1 MGNKTAEK
9 DPRAHDENWTQE
21 ATATYT
27 YDHANRIIKQ
37 TNVEN
42 QSIQTT
48 YDTLGRVKTQT
59 DYKGNTTIYTYDKL
73 GRLKTTETPF
83 DGNTTTKT
91 KHYYDNNGNKTKEKQ
106 QTNKIGEPETYNTTE
121 YGYDNRNRLIK
132 VIQHNTDGTKNYTQ
146 YHYDAVGNKTKMYT
160 GLNAPINTATETG
173 ADTDYTVTRY
183 QYNHQN
189 QMTTMTDPL
198 EQTTQNTYDM
208 VGNLIKQTDR
218 NGNIITYQYNGQ
230 GKLLNKKVTK
240 DGQTKQ
246 ITYTYD
252 KLGNRKSMTDETGTT
267 TYSYDDLSRLKTENA
282 PNNITKEY
290 TYDAVSNRLAY
301 TLKQN
306 GTVKQNISYTYDT
319 LNRQKQVKEN
329 GTTKAT
335 YTYDTNG
342 NRQTLTYDNS
352 NSTTYVY
359 NDANRLTNITNKKG
373 TTKQTEYNYTYYLN
387 GNQASKTDNNGTTT
401 YQYDGLGRLTAVT
414 EPNSITT
421 TYTFDDNSNRK
432 TKTTTEGTTI
442 AYTYDKNNRLL
453 TETKVIEGTT
463 ENEIAVTLY
472 EYDNNGNQ
480 VKKITDTKAYENQSE
495 SFDVYVAGKTE
506 NSIITSNEY
515 DGYNQLTKTTDD
527 SQTIT
532 YKYNGDGLRTSKTT
546 NGNITKHIWDGSN
559 IVIET
564 DGAGNITNKYL
575 RGINLIASDIEGTT
589 NYYLYN
595 GHGDVVQLTQ
605 TNGTITKNYDYD
617 AFGIEKNIDQN
628 DTNPFRYCGEYYDT
642 ETGTIYLRARY
653 YNPSVGRFISE
664 DPIGDGLNWYTYCN
678 NNPIYFI
685 DSSGNI
691 PTPTEAAIMAENIY
705 NTTKEDI
712 GKKLSGDWELV
723 DIKNGGGMKMG
734 IYSRVKSDETI
745 EYSLVNKGS
754 STVGNWIDNIEQPFG
769 KSSDMKASLMSAI
782 AFSRSHE
789 NNEITFVGHSKGG
802 AEAIANAVATNK
814 NCITFN
820 TAIPNLNAY
829 SYYFSTN
836 YWGSHK
842 IEDYSANLTNYVV
855 EDEILNYFLG
865 ETSLGIVV
873 YLSSQNQIEEWY
885 PDSYKIKKRID
896 NHSMESVKNALKE
909 GE

>member
-1 MGNKTAEK
+1 M
-9 DPRAHDENWTQE
+9 P
-21 ATATYT
+21 
-27 YDHANRIIKQ
+27 
-37 TNVEN
+37 
-42 QSIQTT
+42 
-48 YDTLGRVKTQT
+48 
-59 DYKGNTTIYTYDKL
+59 
-73 GRLKTTETPF
+73 P
-83 DGNTTTKT
+83 
-91 KHYYDNNGNKTKEKQ
+91 
-106 QTNKIGEPETYNTTE
+106 TE
-121 YGYDNRNRLIK
+121 YEYDNRNRLIK
-132 VIQHNTDGTKNYTQ
+132 IIQHNTDGIKNYTQ
-146 YHYDAVGNKTKMYT
+146 YHYDAVGNKTKMFT

-173 ADTDYTVTRY
+173 ADADYTVTRY

-189 QMTTMTDPL
+189 QMITMTDPL

-267 TYSYDDLSRLKTENA
+267 TYSYDDLNRLKTENA

-352 NSTTYVY
+352 NSTTYTY

-515 DGYNQLTKTTDD
+515 DGYNQLTKTTDN

-532 YKYNGDGLRTSKTT
+532 YKYNGDGLRTRKTT
-546 NGNITKHIWDGSN
+546 NGNITNHIWDGSN

-617 AFGIEKNIDQN
+617 AFGIEKDIDQN
-628 DTNPFRYCGEYYDT
+628 DTNPYRYCGEYYDT

-664 DPIGDGLNWYTYCN
+664 DSYWGKIVDPLSLNLYTYCV
-678 NNPIYFI
+678 NNPLRFLDPTGHYTQEEQAQLKSELDNANNIWQKSKVYWKATKIVWRDRYNNAKNNYVRAVGDGDLVLQEAASQAFDVSMGYLGGEMVFGTLSKGSRALKSLKSADDI
-685 DSSGNI
+685 VEGTRQTNPYDLLDEFDIPSTLDEVDREILDSGNWQMVKKDLKQVKDAANQI
-691 PTPTEAAIMAENIY
+691 GVDTTEFGNYIHE
-705 NTTKEDI
+705 
-712 GKKLSGDWELV
+712 
-723 DIKNGGGMKMG
+723 IKAYEGMK
-734 IYSRVKSDETI
+734 
-745 EYSLVNKGS
+745 
-754 STVGNWIDNIEQPFG
+754 
-769 KSSDMKASLMSAI
+769 
-782 AFSRSHE
+782 
-789 NNEITFVGHSKGG
+789 
-802 AEAIANAVATNK
+802 AN
-814 NCITFN
+814 
-820 TAIPNLNAY
+820 
-829 SYYFSTN
+829 
-836 YWGSHK
+836 
-842 IEDYSANLTNYVV
+842 
-855 EDEILNYFLG
+855 
-865 ETSLGIVV
+865 
-873 YLSSQNQIEEWY
+873 QNF
-885 PDSYKIKKRID
+885 SYKELLDLAK
-896 NHSMESVKNALKE
+896 ELKE
-909 GE
+909 MLK

>member
-1 MGNKTAEK
+1 
-9 DPRAHDENWTQE
+9 
-21 ATATYT
+21 
-27 YDHANRIIKQ
+27 
-37 TNVEN
+37 
-42 QSIQTT
+42 
-48 YDTLGRVKTQT
+48 
-59 DYKGNTTIYTYDKL
+59 
-73 GRLKTTETPF
+73 
-83 DGNTTTKT
+83 
-91 KHYYDNNGNKTKEKQ
+91 
-106 QTNKIGEPETYNTTE
+106 
-121 YGYDNRNRLIK
+121 
-132 VIQHNTDGTKNYTQ
+132 
-146 YHYDAVGNKTKMYT
+146 MYT
-160 GLNAPINTATETG
+160 GLNSPINTATETG

-218 NGNIITYQYNGQ
+218 NGNNITYQYNGQ

-306 GTVKQNISYTYDT
+306 GTAKQNISYTYDT

-342 NRQTLTYDNS
+342 NRQSLTYDNS
-352 NSTTYVY
+352 NSTTYTY

-373 TTKQTEYNYTYYLN
+373 TTKQTEYNYTYYLD

-432 TKTTTEGTTI
+432 TKTTTEGTAI

-515 DGYNQLTKTTDD
+515 DGFNQLTKTTDET
-527 SQTIT
+527 QTIT
-532 YKYNGDGLRTSKTT
+532 YKYNGDGLRTRKTT
-546 NGNITKHIWDGSN
+546 NGNITNHIWDGSN

-564 DGAGNITNKYL
+564 DGAGNITKKYL

-617 AFGIEKNIDQN
+617 AFGIEKDIDQN

-653 YNPSVGRFISE
+653 YDPSVGRFITEDSYLGKME
-664 DPIGDGLNWYTYCN
+664 DPLSLNLYTYCY
-678 NNPIYFI
+678 NNPLLYKDPSGHVAGVDDALIAFYLYLSALGTAPDTHSDIIMLADSANNFSNNPSVINGIAVVADGGALLVPGVPAGGGKFVDDAAEGVSKLLKKI
-685 DSSGNI
+685 DIQLFAKNSD
-691 PTPTEAAIMAENIY
+691 EAYDAVKGIS
-705 NTTKEDI
+705 K
-712 GKKLSGDWELV
+712 V
-723 DIKNGGGMKMG
+723 DINIKPDVSHSKLKNIINDLYKGQGG
-734 IYSRVKSDETI
+734 ENTI
-745 EYSLVNKGS
+745 
-754 STVGNWIDNIEQPFG
+754 GNGTTMD
-769 KSSDMKASLMSAI
+769 AV
-782 AFSRSHE
+782 R
-789 NNEITFVGHSKGG
+789 NEILTGKPTNGKFHMDKLNDYVNALQKRLRAGDLNEYDESVAK
-802 AEAIANAVATNK
+802 AILEDA
-814 NCITFN
+814 
-820 TAIPNLNAY
+820 LNALD
-829 SYYFSTN
+829 
-836 YWGSHK
+836 GK
-842 IEDYSANLTNYVV
+842 
-855 EDEILNYFLG
+855 
-865 ETSLGIVV
+865 
-873 YLSSQNQIEEWY
+873 
-885 PDSYKIKKRID
+885 
-896 NHSMESVKNALKE
+896 
-909 GE
+909 

>member
-1 MGNKTAEK
+1 M
-9 DPRAHDENWTQE
+9 P
-21 ATATYT
+21 
-27 YDHANRIIKQ
+27 
-37 TNVEN
+37 
-42 QSIQTT
+42 
-48 YDTLGRVKTQT
+48 
-59 DYKGNTTIYTYDKL
+59 
-73 GRLKTTETPF
+73 P
-83 DGNTTTKT
+83 
-91 KHYYDNNGNKTKEKQ
+91 
-106 QTNKIGEPETYNTTE
+106 TE

-132 VIQHNTDGTKNYTQ
+132 IIQHNTDGTKNYTQ

-173 ADTDYTVTRY
+173 ADTDNTVTRY

-290 TYDAVSNRLAY
+290 TYDAVSNRLTF

-515 DGYNQLTKTTDD
+515 DGFNQLTKTTDET
-527 SQTIT
+527 QTIT
-532 YKYNGDGLRTSKTT
+532 YKYNGDGLRTRKTT
-546 NGNITKHIWDGSN
+546 NGNITNHIWDGSN

-564 DGAGNITNKYL
+564 DGAGNITKKYL

-617 AFGIEKNIDQN
+617 AFGIEKDIDQN

-664 DPIGDGLNWYTYCN
+664 DPIGDGLNWYTYAG
-678 NNPIYFI
+678 NNPIMFI
-685 DSSGNI
+685 DPTGLYEETIKHLRYMKNWLDKDPYSINETYYKYYNNKFDGAKLLQVVGPFYDVGTTVVKGVVEEYQPGPWYAQLGSAGMGALKGAYEYLAYPSASQASYTYKDKMEYITGELGDYGYLGRNEEMRQNI
-691 PTPTEAAIMAENIY
+691 ISQMRKSQAMWSKQIKYYESLIGIKENVLELTDKVDTEKYIMQIKQLQISIKDLEILIDEAQLIININEDYENS
-705 NTTKEDI
+705 E
-712 GKKLSGDWELV
+712 KKIQDLV
-723 DIKNGGGMKMG
+723 D
-734 IYSRVKSDETI
+734 
-745 EYSLVNKGS
+745 
-754 STVGNWIDNIEQPFG
+754 
-769 KSSDMKASLMSAI
+769 
-782 AFSRSHE
+782 
-789 NNEITFVGHSKGG
+789 
-802 AEAIANAVATNK
+802 
-814 NCITFN
+814 
-820 TAIPNLNAY
+820 
-829 SYYFSTN
+829 SY
-836 YWGSHK
+836 
-842 IEDYSANLTNYVV
+842 
-855 EDEILNYFLG
+855 
-865 ETSLGIVV
+865 
-873 YLSSQNQIEEWY
+873 Q
-885 PDSYKIKKRID
+885 
-896 NHSMESVKNALKE
+896 
-909 GE
+909 